1 MDEILFLEKFEGAD
15 VKYHSTVV
23 FSNSS
28 PKIPKCDNFGHK
40 FKKFFLA
47 RNITFW
53 QIEDGE
59 VKHDNSFFKF

>member
-1 MDEILFLEKFEGAD
+1 MDEILCLEKFEGAD

-23 FSNSS
+23 FSSSS
-28 PKIPKCDNFGHK
+28 PKIPKQDKFGPK
-40 FKKFFLA
+40 FKKLFFA

-53 QIEDGE
+53 QIEGGE